1 MDDTGVMITADSF
14 RETTIIKKFFDKLNI
29 NEGIMEN

>member
-1 MDDTGVMITADSF
+1 MVDKGVMITADSF
-14 RETTIIKKFFDKLNI
+14 QETTIIKKFLDKLNI